1 MENKLRRLLILA
13 VLEAF
18 IAAFSKGQ
26 GKFTTSL
33 ELYVVVSFWFGYGW
47 VWFWFGYVRAA
58 HAW

>member
-33 ELYVVVSFWFGYGW
+33 ELLLYHSGFGTVVQC
-47 VWFWFGYVRAA
+47 
-58 HAW
+58 